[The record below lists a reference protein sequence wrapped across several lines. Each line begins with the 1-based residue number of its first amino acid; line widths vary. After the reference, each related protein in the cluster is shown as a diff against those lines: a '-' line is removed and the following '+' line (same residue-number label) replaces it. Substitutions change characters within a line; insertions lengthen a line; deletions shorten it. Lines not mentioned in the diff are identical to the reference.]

1 MLLTLRDRDM
11 ALIRQVLR
19 SGYVKIQA
27 GDYVLPDNMGKKSRT
42 VSFMVKTFMKEMD
55 SQSSSLFSIYT

>member
-19 SGYVKIQA
+19 SGYIKIQA

-42 VSFMVKTFMKEMD
+42 VS
-55 SQSSSLFSIYT
+55 LYG